1 MTTPRAL
8 VPRDLGGALDA
19 LAARDPGLR
28 IVAGGT
34 DVMVEVQAGSFRA
47 STLLDIWRL
56 RELRGIRREGDLLS
70 IGALETYTDLQRDP
84 LVRAHLPSLVEASA
98 TIGGV
103 QIQNRG
109 TLGGNLANASPAGD
123 ALPVL
128 LALDA
133 EVECASRGG
142 TRRVPVREFF
152 LGYRKTA
159 LAADE
164 ILTRILV
171 PVPAGER
178 LWFRKV
184 GTRAA
189 QAISKVV
196 IAGAV
201 RLEEGRISSVRIAA
215 GAVAPVPIR
224 LPRTERVLAGRR
236 LDPSLAEEAAASA
249 ASEVRPIDD
258 VRSTEAYRRA
268 VTGNLLRR
276 WLLDLLAA

>member
-8 VPRDLGGALDA
+8 VPRDLGEALDA

-34 DVMVEVQAGSFRA
+34 DVMVEVQAGSFRG

-56 RELRGIRREGDLLS
+56 RELRGIRREGDHIS
-70 IGALETYTDLQRDP
+70 IGALENYTDLQRDP

-123 ALPVL
+123 SLPVL

-142 TRRVPVREFF
+142 SRRVPVRDFF

-159 LAADE
+159 LGADE

-171 PVPAGER
+171 PVPTGER
-178 LWFRKV
+178 LHFRKV

-196 IAGAV
+196 IAGAL
-201 RLEEGRISSVRIAA
+201 RLEEGRIAAARIAA
-215 GAVAPVPIR
+215 GSVAPVPIR
-224 LPRTERVLAGRR
+224 LPRTERVLSGRR

-249 ASEVRPIDD
+249 ASEVQPIDD
-258 VRSTEAYRRA
+258 VRSTQAYRRA

>member
-8 VPRDLGGALDA
+8 VPRDLGEALDA

-34 DVMVEVQAGSFRA
+34 DVMVEVQAGSFRG

-56 RELRGIRREGDLLS
+56 RELRGIRREGDVLS
-70 IGALETYTDLQRDP
+70 IGALETYTDLQRDS

-142 TRRVPVREFF
+142 TRRVPVRDFF

-159 LAADE
+159 LGADE

-171 PVPAGER
+171 PVPGGER

-196 IAGAV
+196 IAGAL
-201 RLEEGRISSVRIAA
+201 RLEEGRIAAARIAA
-215 GAVAPVPIR
+215 GSVAPVPIR
-224 LPRTERVLAGRR
+224 LPRTERVLSGRR

-249 ASEVRPIDD
+249 AAEVRPIDD

>member
-1 MTTPRAL
+1 MREPRAL
-8 VPRDLGGALDA
+8 VPRDLGETLEA

-34 DVMVEVQAGSFRA
+34 DVMVEVQAGSFRG
-47 STLLDIWRL
+47 STLLDVWRL
-56 RELRGIRREGDLLS
+56 GELRGIRREGDLLS

-84 LVRAHLPSLVEASA
+84 LVRDHLPSLVEASA

-123 ALPVL
+123 SLPVL

-133 EVECASRGG
+133 VVECASRGG
-142 TRRVPVREFF
+142 SRRVPVRDFF

-159 LAADE
+159 LGADE
-164 ILTRILV
+164 LLARILV
-171 PVPAGER
+171 PIPGGER
-178 LWFRKV
+178 LFFRKI

-196 IAGAV
+196 IAGALRV
-201 RLEEGRISSVRIAA
+201 EEGRIAGVRLAA
-215 GAVAPVPIR
+215 GSVAPVPIR
-224 LPRTERVLAGRR
+224 LPRTERLLAGRR
-236 LDPSLAEEAAASA
+236 LDPPLADAAAASA
-249 ASEVRPIDD
+249 ASEVAPIDD

-268 VTGNLLRR
+268 VTGRILRR